1 MSKDKKPD
9 KKFGLF
15 KSVFDY
21 LAGGD
26 KWPLVKLTEATL
38 KAKIFRISTENAYA
52 KAASP
57 RIPLSLILFLI
68 KFSVFHKF
76 GVSLIKINRKG

>member
-1 MSKDKKPD
+1 M
-9 KKFGLF
+9 F

-38 KAKIFRISTENAYA
+38 KAKIFRISTEHAYV
-52 KAASP
+52 KATTP
-57 RIPLSLILFLI
+57 RIPLSLLSFLI
-68 KFSVFHKF
+68 KFSVFHKLVAF
-76 GVSLIKINRKG
+76 LVEINRKG